1 MQEEIQANIDKEEEK
16 CQKMKELQRAKS
28 DNPASQA
35 NYFFEKGKMIE
46 KELKESRVKM
56 DMAKGKEESEVKGES
71 TLIL

>member
-1 MQEEIQANIDKEEEK
+1 
-16 CQKMKELQRAKS
+16 
-28 DNPASQA
+28 
-35 NYFFEKGKMIE
+35 MIE